1 MDNTGSRARHPLLKG
16 VDFIDRQ
23 IGKLEG
29 VLLAAGVI
37 AMTVNTIAGVVSRFV
52 FNSAITVTDELN
64 VIFIV
69 LVTFAGL
76 SYAARYGRHIRM
88 SALYDL
94 MPAKARK
101 ALMLVITTVT
111 SACMFFLAYYS
122 CYYISEVHAS
132 GRILPALGLP
142 VFYIYLW
149 APLGFVM
156 AGLQYAF
163 TAVKNLAEKDV
174 YLSTYLK
181 DGYAPAEDV
190 NQAVEGGNDA

>member
-29 VLLAAGVI
+29 VLLTVGVI

-88 SALYDL
+88 SAIYDL
-94 MPAKARK
+94 LPAKARK
-101 ALMLVITTVT
+101 SLMLVITAVT

-122 CYYISEVHAS
+122 CYYISEVQAS

-142 VFYIYLW
+142 VFYIYLC

-181 DGYAPAEDV
+181 DGYAAAEDV
-190 NQAVEGGNDA
+190 KKAAEGGHDA